1 MFANFWMQKSYVP
14 SSTPA
19 TTPTLYIGCS
29 GANLARSTDLG
40 VNWTEDLVASTGKAM
55 AIYFGGTTG
64 CVGNDTW
71 NLLGGLVGSEGSWSE
86 VLARKIGG
94 LNYDAST
101 GKLWASTIYDWDYAM
116 YLSTDS
122 GSTWTLQTLWNSA
135 WYQNRFS
142 HAANGVIGISND
154 WYGTFVS
161 WDDGETVNQYS
172 EATTG
177 IGTNAHRHC
186 FYDGSNMWIAHANGV
201 SKSANSGTS
210 WTLYTTSSGLIN
222 NNAVYVGYDST
233 RTRVYVASSDAT
245 NGGLSYTDNAGS
257 SWSTI
262 TLTLSKLLRGVVCK
276 DGVVYV
282 WADGGMTYSSDGGA
296 NWTNRTT
303 ELPTTDV
310 YGLFVK

>member
-1 MFANFWMQKSYVP
+1 MFANYWMQKSYVA
-14 SSTPA
+14 PA
-19 TTPTLYIGCS
+19 AAGVTLYIGCS
-29 GANLARSTDLG
+29 GANLAKSTDDG
-40 VNWTEDLVASTGKAM
+40 ASWTTNLVGSTDKAM

-71 NLLGGLVGSEGSWSE
+71 NLLGGLVGSEGSWAE

-101 GKLWASTIYDWDYAM
+101 GKLWASTIFDWDYGM

-122 GSTWTLQTLWNSA
+122 GSTWTVQTLWNSA
-135 WYQNRFS
+135 WYQNRKS
-142 HAANGVIGISND
+142 SAVGGVIAISND

-161 WDDGETVNQYS
+161 WDDGSTVNQYNTD
-172 EATTG
+172 TTG
-177 IGTNAHRHC
+177 VETNNHTHAL
-186 FYDGSNMWIAHANGV
+186 YDGTNMWIAHNNGV
-201 SKSANSGTS
+201 SKSANSGSS
-210 WTLYTTSSGLIN
+210 WTRYTTSQGLIN
-222 NNAVYVGYDST
+222 NNSQMVAYDST

-262 TLTLSKLLRGVVCK
+262 TLTMSKLLRGVLCK
-276 DGVVYV
+276 SGTVYA
-282 WADGGMTYSSDGGA
+282 WGDGGLAISTDGGA
-296 NWTNRTT
+296 NWTYRTT
-303 ELPTTDV
+303 ALPTTDV